1 MGPSVHSEYTNTC
14 TRPWRGVRP
23 PDGFRVGG
31 ERESCKSAGPSASQV
46 ARRAAASAREE
57 AVVEAL
63 EGDAIPT
70 GGVAADVERHVLADN
85 GVDVGR
91 HRDLRGRKSDE
102 GPPLEHA
109 ERLPGPQHH
118 SPQRPRSGPQS
129 EGLPEPEE
137 AEAW

>member
-70 GGVAADVERHVLADN
+70 GGVAADVERHVLAIMAWML
-85 GVDVGR
+85 GVIETSVAGNPMR
-91 HRDLRGRKSDE
+91 VLH
-102 GPPLEHA
+102 
-109 ERLPGPQHH
+109 
-118 SPQRPRSGPQS
+118 
-129 EGLPEPEE
+129 
-137 AEAW
+137 